1 MAHGET
7 SSRGRRRH
15 VRYLLYSVRYF
26 ENDEN
31 TKILKWDLNRQEIHK
46 NISSVVLQEDS
57 ICISSNVHL
66 LEHQITSD
74 HSLIAFIHPA
84 YVLCACSH
92 K

>member
-1 MAHGET
+1 MEKQVQEEEEDMLGT
-7 SSRGRRRH
+7 YCILSDTLSSEWRK
-15 VRYLLYSVRYF
+15 Y
-26 ENDEN
+26 
-31 TKILKWDLNRQEIHK
+31 KILKWDLNRQEIHK